1 MAGGAFDVAQMI
13 CILRITNPSL
23 RSMTWL
29 RCTKC
34 LRADHLPGAGIEK
47 VQREGT
53 SGPCKKPMK
62 SAELSMTGSVSCSLG
77 GKAWFLTFLSSPAG
91 VVNARLGLNA
101 AEHLRGRPICRRP
114 SDHLRS

>member
-13 CILRITNPSL
+13 CIPRITNPSL

-53 SGPCKKPMK
+53 WGPCKKPISK
-62 SAELSMTGSVSCSLG
+62 KRTLLKITYKFARGSR
-77 GKAWFLTFLSSPAG
+77 
-91 VVNARLGLNA
+91 RLGLRNNITSSALKQKNA
-101 AEHLRGRPICRRP
+101 QRIAVPITKMMRRRP
-114 SDHLRS
+114 H

>member
-53 SGPCKKPMK
+53 WGPCKKPISK
-62 SAELSMTGSVSCSLG
+62 KRTRSKNSSQICEGGLQIARVENFGPPPPQIRWIAANIAKLPELLE
-77 GKAWFLTFLSSPAG
+77 AD
-91 VVNARLGLNA
+91 
-101 AEHLRGRPICRRP
+101 P
-114 SDHLRS
+114 SRAD